1 MLKFHRAR
9 RIFYSGSIVKFSFCN
24 WFLYLYFNF
33 CHSTRDSCFLV
44 SYFFIQY
51 LKRVWI
57 SYKYFRRKTAIMKSG
72 YIFFS
77 RHFSFGKCKK
87 GIFLSYKN
95 LPAQTIVWSTI
106 LLRYT
111 FCMSNSQALIYW
123 LLVAFLSLVYAK
135 DFIYPYSW
143 KYAPGRIWKTRLISG
158 NRNFEQNRFYI
169 KFRAWESIINP

>member
-9 RIFYSGSIVKFSFCN
+9 RIFHSGSIVKFSFSN

-87 GIFLSYKN
+87 GIFSKLQKLACSDN
-95 LPAQTIVWSTI
+95 CV
-106 LLRYT
+106 
-111 FCMSNSQALIYW
+111 IYNIIT
-123 LLVAFLSLVYAK
+123 LYF
-135 DFIYPYSW
+135 
-143 KYAPGRIWKTRLISG
+143 
-158 NRNFEQNRFYI
+158 FYI
-169 KFRAWESIINP
+169 KLSGTNLLTSGCVSIFRLCERFYLSIFVKICTG